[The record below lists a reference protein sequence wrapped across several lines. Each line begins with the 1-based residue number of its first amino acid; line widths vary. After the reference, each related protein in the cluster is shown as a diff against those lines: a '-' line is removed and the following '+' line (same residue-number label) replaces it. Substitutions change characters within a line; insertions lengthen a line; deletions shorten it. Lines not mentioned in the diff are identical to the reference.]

1 MNNNGAPAI
10 SLSPPTLLPGLNAPA
25 TTTIPG
31 PSNLAVAARRN
42 TPGATPSPAQ
52 EFEAVLL
59 TQLLKGMRRTV
70 PQASE
75 SSTARD
81 LYHELHDELMASH
94 LARNGGSGIAAIIR
108 AYLDRAPGST
118 GGGQK

>member
-1 MNNNGAPAI
+1 MDQVSNNGAPGI
-10 SLSPPTLLPGLNAPA
+10 SLSPPTLLPGLNVPV
-25 TTTIPG
+25 TTT
-31 PSNLAVAARRN
+31 RRN
-42 TPGATPSPAQ
+42 TPGAAPSPAQ
-52 EFEAVLL
+52 QFEAVLL

-75 SSTARD
+75 TSTARD

-94 LARNGGSGIAAIIR
+94 LARNGGIGIAAIIQ
-108 AYLDRAPGST
+108 AYLDRASGAT